1 MIDQNTVLELAKE
14 AGFENWI
21 AGHGPSNEEWLLAFA
36 TLLQQRMEK
45 ESAEPEKI
53 TPLPA
58 PLQRRLQLPLV
69 ALP

>member
-36 TLLQQRMEK
+36 TLLQQRMK
-45 ESAEPEKI
+45 QEPTEE
-53 TPLPA
+53 TTHA
-58 PLQRRLQLPLV
+58 V
-69 ALP
+69 A